1 MKVTCLQENL
11 AHGLA
16 IVGRGVSTRGSL
28 PILGNVLLRTDAGR
42 LRLTATNLEVGINCW
57 VPAKVDDEGAITVPA
72 KLFIDFVNSLPAGN
86 IEFSLNV
93 RTKTVHLKSGP
104 YEANIKGMEAEE
116 FPIIPQ
122 IPDKPTTRME
132 QSMLR
137 RMIAEVAF
145 VAATDDS
152 RPVLTGVLTT
162 FSGDMVTMA
171 AADPYRL
178 SVRHGKLLERVDPPV
193 EVIIPAKSLLEVVRV
208 LQGTDDDTVDIF
220 VTPSKSQVIFHTDEA
235 DLMSRI
241 IEGQF
246 PNYRQV
252 IPSTSTT
259 KIVARREELLE
270 ATRLA
275 SYFARDAANMLR
287 FQVDP
292 SSDPPLVIT
301 ANAAEI
307 GDNTGRVDATVEGQP
322 TTIAFNSRF
331 VADALSS
338 LSAPEI
344 ALELGGPLAPGVV
357 RIVGDDSYL
366 HVVMPLRIP
375 A

>member
-1 MKVTCLQENL
+1 
-11 AHGLA
+11 
-16 IVGRGVSTRGSL
+16 L
-28 PILGNVLLRTDAGR
+28 PILGNVLLRTDSGR

-57 VPAKVDDEGAITVPA
+57 VPAKVEDEGAITVPA
-72 KLFIDFVNSLPAGN
+72 KLFIDFVNSLPPGN
-86 IEFSLNV
+86 VELSLNV

-104 YEANIKGMEAEE
+104 YEANIKGMDAEE

-122 IPDKPTTRME
+122 IPEKPTTRMS
-132 QSMLR
+132 QGTLR
-137 RMIAEVAF
+137 RMISEVAF

-162 FSGDMVTMA
+162 FAGDMVTMA

-178 SVRHGKLLERVDPPV
+178 SVRHARLLDRVDPQI
-193 EVIIPAKSLLEVVRV
+193 EVIIPAKSLFEVARILE
-208 LQGTDDDTVDIF
+208 DSEDAAVDIL
-220 VTPSKSQVIFHTDEA
+220 VTPNKSQVIFHTDEA
-235 DLMSRI
+235 DLVSRI

-252 IPSTSTT
+252 IPTSHSTR
-259 KIVARREELLE
+259 VLAQREELLK

-301 ANAAEI
+301 ANAAEV
-307 GDNTGRVDATVEGQP
+307 GDNTGRIDATVEGQA

-338 LSAPEI
+338 LVAPEI
-344 ALELGGPLAPGVV
+344 SLELGGPLAPGVV
-357 RIVGDDSYL
+357 KIVGDDSYL